1 MEGKNSMLED
11 FEAFLSK
18 LGTVKGDGSILY
30 PSRSLH
36 MKKIEP
42 SPFTDIEQFTVSG
55 GRKS

>member
-42 SPFTDIEQFTVSG
+42 SPFTDCEAAFLSSQT
-55 GRKS
+55 